1 MSFFTKI
8 LLHFKIVEQWSVW
21 VFKIS
26 VHNYCRAQS
35 CCLLFTPESQTN
47 LKRDFWRFSDPNK
60 AGPTWIWLLKGSSS
74 QFFQY
79 LQWLGFCWF
88 QRVLLAKI
96 SLNTHSRI
104 WTQPENIAAS
114 VLFCRCVSLW
124 IDKFTFIFK
133 GQTMNFLPPQQR
145 FQCSQWISS
154 GEHLA
159 VNSSRTVTFWLPVV
173 KGKNTMRD
181 VAYGKLKELTKQ
193 SLSLSF

>member
-1 MSFFTKI
+1 MS
-8 LLHFKIVEQWSVW
+8 E
-21 VFKIS
+21 
-26 VHNYCRAQS
+26 Y
-35 CCLLFTPESQTN
+35 
-47 LKRDFWRFSDPNK
+47 LKSLSIIT
-60 AGPTWIWLLKGSSS
+60 AGPNLAAFYSPQNHRLIWQGTFGGFLTQTKQGQLGPGCSRDHPVN
-74 QFFQY
+74 FFQY

-104 WTQPENIAAS
+104 WTQPQNIAAS

-193 SLSLSF
+193 SLSLSFQR